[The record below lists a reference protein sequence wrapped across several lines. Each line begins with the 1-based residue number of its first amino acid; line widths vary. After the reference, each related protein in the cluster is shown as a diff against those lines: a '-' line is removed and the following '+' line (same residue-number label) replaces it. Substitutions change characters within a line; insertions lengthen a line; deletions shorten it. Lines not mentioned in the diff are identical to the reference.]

1 VSFEE
6 ARTVFL
12 DENALLQPDEE
23 HSGDEDRFVLLGLSA
38 QLRTLVVC
46 HLLPTARRGHPY
58 HLRAQGKFLRA
69 RAVRRSENEMRKN
82 YDFSTAVRNPYAKR
96 LKRQL
101 TIRLDEETI
110 DYFQGLSHEMS
121 LPYQTLMNMY
131 LRDCAETRKRPHW
144 SAASTTKRANKP
156 TKRTG
161 TARRLSA

>member
-1 VSFEE
+1 M
-6 ARTVFL
+6 
-12 DENALLQPDEE
+12 
-23 HSGDEDRFVLLGLSA
+23 
-38 QLRTLVVC
+38 
-46 HLLPTARRGHPY
+46 
-58 HLRAQGKFLRA
+58 K
-69 RAVRRSENEMRKN
+69 KN

-110 DYFQGLSHEMS
+110 DYFQGLSREMS

-156 TKRTG
+156 LKRTIG
-161 TARRLSA
+161 RRRPLAALT